1 MVDGKKDLLE
11 SLVKKDKTNNTEETK
26 QDLLKMSEVSI
37 ILDTYED
44 IFSDFDPRPFSQRAL
59 SDDFLLEAKKASRE
73 RNSGE
78 IEIKF
83 LIPEQKRNIREE
95 SLIKKRLHEYFKK
108 HLIQIK
114 DEINSIKKRGYF
126 MICLGI
132 IIMILATI
140 VAFMKSTTFI
150 SHLFIIIL
158 EPAGWFTFWTGLDQL
173 FYEIKYKKPEYD
185 FYEKM
190 SKVEIKFYSH

>member
-1 MVDGKKDLLE
+1 MVEGKKDLLE

-126 MICLGI
+126 MVSTRYPKLFKKLGFTEF
-132 IIMILATI
+132 L
-140 VAFMKSTTFI
+140 KRSDDN
-150 SHLFIIIL
+150 SHSSFCYL
-158 EPAGWFTFWTGLDQL
+158 E
-173 FYEIKYKKPEYD
+173 YK
-185 FYEKM
+185 
-190 SKVEIKFYSH
+190 